1 MNKIFKVVKSQKGN
15 VVASELAKGAGK
27 GSKLTVAALT
37 VLFGAV
43 LSQSALATPV
53 SIQGTA
59 TSENAVSIGT
69 DSFAT
74 SVDGVAGGKGAV
86 ATGQGF
92 TREEF
97 AVKKQE
103 NQAAIDAVNGK
114 QAEINGKN
122 NDLTVAK
129 EAIKQLDGEIDQLA
143 KNQQA
148 ITDKINQKNQ
158 LENQKNG
165 VQDQVNQ
172 KQNELNDAKT
182 KLDNILVNGKNLLL
196 NFTDILKTLNWDSM
210 DGSDNSKNV
219 LANELKEKV
228 TRAVP
233 EIASKYDDQKYR
245 SIIDGYLNR
254 QGSYQGSKEYVAGT
268 LETNVLGSFKQDG
281 NLKDEVV
288 NNGFFEKSLTD
299 TSIWVLMIITQ
310 TKWKMVNISLI

>member
-1 MNKIFKVVKSQKGN
+1 M
-15 VVASELAKGAGK
+15 A
-27 GSKLTVAALT
+27 
-37 VLFGAV
+37 
-43 LSQSALATPV
+43 SALVAQSSV
-53 SIQGTA
+53 S
-59 TSENAVSIGT
+59 
-69 DSFAT
+69 
-74 SVDGVAGGKGAV
+74 VA
-86 ATGQGF
+86 
-92 TREEF
+92 
-97 AVKKQE
+97 
-103 NQAAIDAVNGK
+103 
-114 QAEINGKN
+114 NGKN

-172 KQNELNDAKT
+172 KQNELNDAKA
-182 KLDNILVNGKNLLL
+182 KLDSISLNGKNLLL

-288 NNGFFEKSLTD
+288 NNGFFE
-299 TSIWVLMIITQ
+299 
-310 TKWKMVNISLI
+310 